1 MNCPACQST
10 TVEQAFE
17 GSRGARI
24 LLDVCPTCHGL
35 WFDARESIQLSSA
48 GVLRL
53 FRQMHGRRD
62 GHFRLKEPLAC
73 PRCRAT
79 LARTHDL
86 SRGNRFQY
94 FNCPNA
100 HGHFITFFQFLR
112 EKGIIRGLSYEEF
125 SELKKHVQR
134 IQCSDC
140 GEAISLERE
149 TACQRCKAPVCILDP
164 KALGSTL
171 QDLKPVAL
179 AAGAVVTPAMAAQ
192 LLMERMKLDGFYRRV
207 DSRVQAAAASAGTSP
222 PPQAS
227 ESSTAEKVGEAVEVV
242 DTGVEV
248 VDTGIDLIDIGVD
261 FFWDIASGIG
271 DLF

>member
-1 MNCPACQST
+1 M

-35 WFDARESIQLSSA
+35 WFDPRESLQLSSA

-86 SRGNRFQY
+86 AHGNRFQY
-94 FNCPNA
+94 FRCPSG
-100 HGHFITFFQFLR
+100 HGHFITFFQFLW
-112 EKGIIRGLSYEEF
+112 EKGIVRGLSHKEL
-125 SELKKHVQR
+125 SELKQHVQW

-140 GEAISLERE
+140 GEAISLERGA
-149 TACQRCKAPVCILDP
+149 ACPRCHAPVCILDP

-171 QDLKPVAL
+171 
-179 AAGAVVTPAMAAQ
+179 
-192 LLMERMKLDGFYRRV
+192 DGFYRRV
-207 DSRVQAAAASAGTSP
+207 DSQVQAAAASAGTSP
-222 PPQAS
+222 PPQS
-227 ESSTAEKVGEAVEVV
+227 GESSTVETVAEVV
-242 DTGVEV
+242 DM
-248 VDTGIDLIDIGVD
+248 VDTGIDLIDIGID
-261 FFWDIASGIG
+261 FFFDIASGIG